1 MCIAVWAWRSHDEY
15 ELVLLLNRDEYHERP
30 TEAVSWWGDGEKR
43 ILGGRDRVAGGTWL
57 CCSKNGRLA
66 FLTNF
71 REPDVCPNL
80 KSRGDL
86 PVRFL
91 EALRLRVYVIQVDGA
106 SGERAITNDSTKS
119 PLEFSEEIAKEA
131 DQYNGFNLI
140 IADLCLKVMA
150 YVSNGPKG
158 KPTIVQ
164 LVTPGLHVLS
174 NANLDTPW
182 CKAQRLVQNFKKLL
196 MKQEG
201 DVPLKEMAEKLMQD
215 TTRVDQDQLPN
226 TGCGLEKESL
236 LSSIFID
243 IDNDQGRYGTRST
256 TAFCVRENTVT
267 LFERYLES
275 GLWKEHTFQYQIE
288 SMCQKEG

>member
-15 ELVLLLNRDEYHERP
+15 ELLLLLNRDEYHERP

-57 CCSKNGRLA
+57 CCSKDGRLA

-71 REPDVCPNL
+71 REPGVCPNL

-91 EALRLRVYVIQVDGA
+91 E
-106 SGERAITNDSTKS
+106 STKS

-140 IADLCLKVMA
+140 VADLCLKVMV
-150 YVSNGPKG
+150 YVSNRPKG
-158 KPTIVQ
+158 KPTTVQ
-164 LVTPGLHVLS
+164 LVTPGVHVLS

-182 CKAQRLVQNFKKLL
+182 CKAQRLVQNFEKLL

-201 DVPLKEMAEKLMQD
+201 EVPLNEMAEKLMQD

-243 IDNDQGRYGTRST
+243 VDTDQGRYGTRST
-256 TAFCVRENTVT
+256 IALCVRENAVT
-267 LFERYLES
+267 LFEQYLE
-275 GLWKEHTFQYQIE
+275 GALWKEHTFQFQIE
-288 SMCQKEG
+288 SMCKKE